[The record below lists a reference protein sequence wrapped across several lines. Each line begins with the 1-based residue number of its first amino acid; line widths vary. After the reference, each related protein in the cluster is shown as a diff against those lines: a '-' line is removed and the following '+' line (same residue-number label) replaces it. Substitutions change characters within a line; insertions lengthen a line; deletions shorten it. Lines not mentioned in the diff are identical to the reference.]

1 MKKVL
6 IAMDNEIL
14 LSQIKK
20 CGKYLTYGYD
30 IDTKENVLE
39 YLSKNEVDILVTKDT
54 LNGEIE
60 FKEYIRE
67 IKKLQCSI
75 KIVVVVSCL
84 TEDIKGFL
92 LANDVNN
99 IIEGECVAFSK
110 VIEMIDSK
118 NGLIEEKKTL
128 KNISNNNTKVITK
141 QKICVFGT
149 SGAGKSY
156 ISSILAHHISK
167 KYKLNTLLID
177 MDLQNAAIDIYNN
190 LTNAPNSLN
199 CLMEEMDNDAF
210 NREVLIDYISKA
222 EKNGKLSFITNN
234 VGVYECQNRLSKNY
248 YEKLYAE
255 AEKNYDE
262 IIIDLPSAPFLDV
275 VPFSLMQA
283 DKILFVVNPN
293 FISIRQA
300 VKYIDLMV
308 NVWQID
314 KEKIY
319 LIINKTTNDS
329 LTAKQV
335 GAMLR
340 DYTVLFKL
348 EETRNVE
355 KIINGLACI
364 TGEEIIDSDELGKL
378 LEMEDYNKKEKSED
392 PKHAYKCI
400 QKCFNRKGK
409 N

>member
-141 QKICVFGT
+141 QKILFF
-149 SGAGKSY
+149 
-156 ISSILAHHISK
+156 
-167 KYKLNTLLID
+167 
-177 MDLQNAAIDIYNN
+177 
-190 LTNAPNSLN
+190 SLN
-199 CLMEEMDNDAF
+199 
-210 NREVLIDYISKA
+210 
-222 EKNGKLSFITNN
+222 
-234 VGVYECQNRLSKNY
+234 
-248 YEKLYAE
+248 
-255 AEKNYDE
+255 
-262 IIIDLPSAPFLDV
+262 
-275 VPFSLMQA
+275 
-283 DKILFVVNPN
+283 
-293 FISIRQA
+293 
-300 VKYIDLMV
+300 
-308 NVWQID
+308 
-314 KEKIY
+314 
-319 LIINKTTNDS
+319 
-329 LTAKQV
+329 
-335 GAMLR
+335 
-340 DYTVLFKL
+340 
-348 EETRNVE
+348 
-355 KIINGLACI
+355 
-364 TGEEIIDSDELGKL
+364 
-378 LEMEDYNKKEKSED
+378 
-392 PKHAYKCI
+392 
-400 QKCFNRKGK
+400 
-409 N
+409 